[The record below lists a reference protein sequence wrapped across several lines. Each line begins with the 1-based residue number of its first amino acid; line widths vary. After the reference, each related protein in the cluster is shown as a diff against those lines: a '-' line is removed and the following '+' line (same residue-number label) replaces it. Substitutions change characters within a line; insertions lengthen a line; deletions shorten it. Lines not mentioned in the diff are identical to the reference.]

1 MSRKNYKVENII
13 AEYKEESKYK
23 KMIELQKF
31 EEENC
36 INCKNKKT
44 DKCNITR
51 DINNQLKCAFKEN

>member
-1 MSRKNYKVENII
+1 MTRRNYKIESIVS
-13 AEYKEESKYK
+13 EYEQEKRYK
-23 KMIELQKF
+23 KMIEVQKF
-31 EEENC
+31 QKENC